1 MARTEPCTVAH
12 AMRCR
17 AGDYTGSLTTSV
29 RRRRCRPAARPAV
42 GSRRAEREP
51 VHASRRNPLRRLYP
65 VPARVLQLY
74 RVASFGGASHVGC
87 SDHRGVARRR
97 GKTRASHPCLDGRR
111 RHAQAARGRGHVVWA
126 AALLRRA
133 AERPGR
139 RCAGPGAR
147 AEHPLCPSGQAGR
160 GRRRYYVVLPSGRV
174 DVAPVPGRGP
184 NILSALLGKRVE
196 GDLESPR
203 GASMK
208 DSLLTLPR
216 LPSPTRPR
224 RSRAMASQS
233 AS

>member
-1 MARTEPCTVAH
+1 MSDVRIIAVSLEGGERLEHLTHVWTAEG
-12 AMRCR
+12 AMPKQR
-17 AGDYTGSLTTSV
+17 AVEDMWS
-29 RRRRCRPAARPAV
+29 
-42 GSRRAEREP
+42 
-51 VHASRRNPLRRLYP
+51 
-65 VPARVLQLY
+65 
-74 RVASFGGASHVGC
+74 
-87 SDHRGVARRR
+87 
-97 GKTRASHPCLDGRR
+97 
-111 RHAQAARGRGHVVWA
+111 
-126 AALLRRA
+126 
-133 AERPGR
+133 
-139 RCAGPGAR
+139 
-147 AEHPLCPSGQAGR
+147 

-184 NILSALLGKRVE
+184 NLLSALLGKRVE